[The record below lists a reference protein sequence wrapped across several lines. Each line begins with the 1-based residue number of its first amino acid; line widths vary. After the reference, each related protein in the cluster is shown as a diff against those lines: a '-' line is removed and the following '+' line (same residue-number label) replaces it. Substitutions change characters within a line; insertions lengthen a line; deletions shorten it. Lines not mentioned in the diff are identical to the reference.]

1 MTFELTETFSTTYHT
16 FRILLYR
23 ALTEEGHLRRH
34 TDPNAKRASE
44 QECIASALAI
54 ERYVRAYRKAYSLR
68 RVPFL
73 LCYAVYSA
81 VAIILPQERH
91 DRGNFTSIIA
101 FFWTCLGELQQGC
114 NLGLKKPLSVLR
126 DMAREFELSSKE
138 LGSSAV
144 AGPARAQ
151 QEKLPRSELGTLD
164 ESCFPQLPLATQ
176 NLNQQPFADAQ
187 YLTDFAMQGG
197 AGQFGTEAAFGL
209 PGSSDF
215 LNDQEWGISQNTLY
229 GLFAPFPQ

>member
-1 MTFELTETFSTTYHT
+1 M
-16 FRILLYR
+16 
-23 ALTEEGHLRRH
+23 TEEGHLRRH
-34 TDPNAKRASE
+34 TDLDAKRVSE

-54 ERYVRAYRKAYSLR
+54 ERYVQAYRRAFSLR
-68 RVPFL
+68 RAPFL

-101 FFWTCLGELQQGC
+101 FFWTCLGEMQHGC

-138 LGSSAV
+138 LGGSSA

-151 QEKLPRSELGTLD
+151 QEQMPGLELGTLD
-164 ESCFPQLPLATQ
+164 GSYFPQLPLTAQ
-176 NLNQQPFADAQ
+176 NLEQQPFADAH
-187 YLTDFAMQGG
+187 YLTDFNMQTG
-197 AGQFGTEAAFGL
+197 AGQFGPEAAYGL
-209 PGSSDF
+209 SGSSGF
-215 LNDQEWGISQNTLY
+215 LNDQEWSISQNTLY

>member
-1 MTFELTETFSTTYHT
+1 M
-16 FRILLYR
+16 YR

-34 TDPNAKRASE
+34 TDPDAKRVSE

-54 ERYVRAYRKAYSLR
+54 EDYVQAYRKTFSLR
-68 RVPFL
+68 RAPFL

-126 DMAREFELSSKE
+126 NMGREFELSSKE
-138 LGSSAV
+138 LGGSAV
-144 AGPARAQ
+144 AGRASAQ
-151 QEKLPRSELGTLD
+151 QEHLPRIEPGTLD
-164 ESCFPQLPLATQ
+164 GSYFPQLPLTTQ
-176 NLNQQPFADAQ
+176 NLGQQPFADTH
-187 YLTDFAMQGG
+187 YLTDFGMQNG
-197 AGQFGTEAAFGL
+197 AGQFGTETAFGL

>member
-1 MTFELTETFSTTYHT
+1 MSTSKLIRVYSTTYHT

-34 TDPNAKRASE
+34 SDLSAKRVSE
-44 QECIASALAI
+44 QECITSALAI
-54 ERYVRAYRKAYSLR
+54 ECYVDAYRRTFSLR
-68 RVPFL
+68 RAPFL

-101 FFWTCLGELQQGC
+101 FFWTCLGEMQHGC

-138 LGSSAV
+138 LSSST
-144 AGPARAQ
+144 AGPANTQ
-151 QEKLPRSELGTLD
+151 QEQLPRLDLGTLD
-164 ESCFPQLPLATQ
+164 GSYFPQLPLTAQ
-176 NLNQQPFADAQ
+176 NLDQQPFADSR
-187 YLTDFAMQGG
+187 YLTDFDMQSA

-215 LNDQEWGISQNTLY
+215 LNDQEWNISQNTLY